1 MFRKSGLGFV
11 VNDWT
16 AGILFSTATAIAAWF
31 SSASPSSEEEAERS
45 GEDSPQL
52 ITDHICYISESK
64 FRKKGSRTSILFLDD
79 GRRLES
85 DIPLREW
92 RVAWPRFLLSE
103 TGAITRHVSI
113 NPGKVVEIG
122 IANFRRFDRD
132 RPDTVVHLAGGGV
145 VVLDHGI
152 EEVREKL
159 G

>member
-1 MFRKSGLGFV
+1 M
-11 VNDWT
+11 NDWT

-31 SSASPSSEEEAERS
+31 SSVYEPSAAEEERS
-45 GEDSPQL
+45 GEDRPQL

-64 FRKKGSRTSILFLDD
+64 FRKKGVKTSILFLDD

-92 RVAWPRFLLSE
+92 RVSWPRFLLSE

-113 NPGKVVEIG
+113 NPTKVVEIG
-122 IANFRRFDRD
+122 VANFRRFDRD

-152 EEVREKL
+152 EEVRERL